1 MPTDMRII
9 FLSILMV
16 ISFCSVSMAQYTQPS
31 HEPFASFANDTTAYM
46 AYNWG
51 TRTSGAYYNQTI
63 GYLLNNFELSISD
76 IEISI
81 NSVYEVSMV
90 RFYIRNKSELRPN
103 SDEFDKYSFL
113 AWLVFDSIKR
123 PKLYQVAPYFLGLK
137 CDKSVTYPWREE
149 YRELM
154 KDWVLE
160 DVQYNYG
167 IFD

>member
-1 MPTDMRII
+1 MKK
-9 FLSILMV
+9 ILLFV
-16 ISFCSVSMAQYTQPS
+16 ILLACFHSAIQAQDVQPN

-51 TRTSGAYYNQTI
+51 TRTSGAYYDRTI
-63 GYLLNNFELSISD
+63 GEFLNNFELPISQ

-81 NSVYEVSMV
+81 NSIGEVSMV

-103 SDEFDKYSFL
+103 SDEFDKYSIL
-113 AWLVFDSIKR
+113 VWLVFDSTRR
-123 PKLYQVAPYFLGLK
+123 PNLEHIAHFFSGLERNQSVA
-137 CDKSVTYPWREE
+137 YPWCEE

-154 KDWVLE
+154 KDWALE

-167 IFD
+167 IFESDY

>member
-1 MPTDMRII
+1 MI
-9 FLSILMV
+9 LSTVCLSQTIQ
-16 ISFCSVSMAQYTQPS
+16 AQDVQPS
-31 HEPFASFANDTTAYM
+31 YAPLDRFGNDTIAYLEH
-46 AYNWG
+46 NWG
-51 TRTSGAYYNQTI
+51 TRTSGAYYDRTI
-63 GYLLNNFELSISD
+63 GEFLNNFELPISQ

-81 NSVYEVSMV
+81 NSIGEISMV

>member
-1 MPTDMRII
+1 M
-9 FLSILMV
+9 
-16 ISFCSVSMAQYTQPS
+16 
-31 HEPFASFANDTTAYM
+31 
-46 AYNWG
+46 
-51 TRTSGAYYNQTI
+51 
-63 GYLLNNFELSISD
+63 NNFELPISQ

-81 NSVYEVSMV
+81 NSIGEISMV

-103 SDEFDKYSFL
+103 SDEFDKYSIL
-113 AWLVFDSIKR
+113 VWLVFDSTRR
-123 PKLYQVAPYFLGLK
+123 PNLEHIAHSFSGLER
-137 CDKSVTYPWREE
+137 DQSAAYPWREE